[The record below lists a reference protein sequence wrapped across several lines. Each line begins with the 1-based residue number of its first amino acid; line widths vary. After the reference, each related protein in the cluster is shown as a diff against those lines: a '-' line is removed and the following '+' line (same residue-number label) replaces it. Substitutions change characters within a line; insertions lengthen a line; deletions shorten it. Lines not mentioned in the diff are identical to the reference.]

1 MVAFSGARTGGDG
14 TPFRAFHAG
23 PACPRW
29 ARASSRSTFTV
40 NIDAKFIEMPR
51 RTKTQFC
58 AAEEALL
65 FSIERFDFPIRES

>member
-14 TPFRAFHAG
+14 TPFRAFPVG
-23 PACPRW
+23 PARPRW
-29 ARASSRSTFTV
+29 VRASSRSTFTA
-40 NIDAKFIEMPR
+40 NIGAKFIEMPR

-65 FSIERFDFPIRES
+65 FSIERFAFSIRES